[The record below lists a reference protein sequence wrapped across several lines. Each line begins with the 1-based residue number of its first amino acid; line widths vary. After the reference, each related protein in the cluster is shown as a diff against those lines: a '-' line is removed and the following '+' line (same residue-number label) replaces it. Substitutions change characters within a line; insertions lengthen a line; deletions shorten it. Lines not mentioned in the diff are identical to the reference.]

1 MSRVRPPL
9 LPSCWAHCPLVAQH
23 AWSPAS
29 PASCH
34 CMPNTLTP
42 TSNLSQDQ
50 AFKLEMHQD
59 QDVKSVATDSK
70 ASAALEM
77 TGVVTEGS
85 RLSWEEEVKVG
96 RSVRD

>member
-1 MSRVRPPL
+1 MPL
-9 LPSCWAHCPLVAQH
+9 HAQH
-23 AWSPAS
+23 TNIYLKLVS
-29 PASCH
+29 
-34 CMPNTLTP
+34 
-42 TSNLSQDQ
+42 SQDQ
-50 AFKLEMHQD
+50 AFKLEMHQV

>member
-1 MSRVRPPL
+1 
-9 LPSCWAHCPLVAQH
+9 
-23 AWSPAS
+23 
-29 PASCH
+29 
-34 CMPNTLTP
+34 
-42 TSNLSQDQ
+42 
-50 AFKLEMHQD
+50 MHQD

-70 ASAALEM
+70 AIAALEM

>member
-1 MSRVRPPL
+1 
-9 LPSCWAHCPLVAQH
+9 
-23 AWSPAS
+23 
-29 PASCH
+29 
-34 CMPNTLTP
+34 
-42 TSNLSQDQ
+42 
-50 AFKLEMHQD
+50 MHQD
-59 QDVKSVATDSK
+59 QDVKSVATDCK

>member
-1 MSRVRPPL
+1 MPL
-9 LPSCWAHCPLVAQH
+9 HAQH
-23 AWSPAS
+23 TDTYLKLVS
-29 PASCH
+29 
-34 CMPNTLTP
+34 
-42 TSNLSQDQ
+42 SQDQ
-50 AFKLEMHQD
+50 AFKLEMHQV
-59 QDVKSVATDSK
+59 QESVATDSK